1 VGKDRSGAGAEGSVG
16 AVRQTSPL
24 PAREAGAPLALRHS
38 CAVPHHPPPSP
49 GDLSR
54 QHDAEAPRNEAC
66 DNGPAHEAGCS
77 GRTAAQLIAVKPPP
91 DRLYGRARGHKLRP
105 RQEKLLEVTL
115 PRLRVEAADP
125 LGSFAARPS
134 ALWLEV
140 GFGGGEHAL
149 ALVAAFPG
157 IGLIACEV
165 FENGICSLLSRL
177 VPEGGEADEPL
188 PGNLRIWPEDARLL
202 LARLP
207 DACLDRLF
215 LLFPDPWPKV
225 RHAKRRFVHP
235 AMLPVL
241 ARLVKPGGE
250 WRVASDDPT
259 YQEWVRSV
267 MAAQD
272 LFHAPPPAEVRPM
285 GWPPTRY
292 EAKAVKAG
300 RVPLY
305 WTFVRR

>member
-1 VGKDRSGAGAEGSVG
+1 MG
-16 AVRQTSPL
+16 L
-24 PAREAGAPLALRHS
+24 
-38 CAVPHHPPPSP
+38 VP
-49 GDLSR
+49 G
-54 QHDAEAPRNEAC
+54 
-66 DNGPAHEAGCS
+66 
-77 GRTAAQLIAVKPPP
+77 
-91 DRLYGRARGHKLRP
+91 
-105 RQEKLLEVTL
+105 
-115 PRLRVEAADP
+115 
-125 LGSFAARPS
+125 RPS

-207 DACLDRLF
+207 DGCLDRLF
-215 LLFPDPWPKV
+215 LLFPDPWPKA

-235 AMLPVL
+235 ALLPQL
-241 ARLVKPGGE
+241 ARVLKPRRGVAGGQ
-250 WRVASDDPT
+250 RRSDLSGLGRLGHGGAGFFD
-259 YQEWVRSV
+259 
-267 MAAQD
+267 
-272 LFHAPPPAEVRPM
+272 APPPVTERPL

-292 EAKAVKAG
+292 EAKALREG
-300 RVPLY
+300 RVPMY